1 MQVGRPLSLGLVI
14 LVLSGCAAKY
24 TQVPARLDL
33 EPYGRIA
40 IVTLSDDPSRSGL
53 ARIAT
58 EQFTEQVLR
67 NQGGEVF
74 ELGPRDSALIQL
86 ASRGDISALADS
98 LARSHDVP
106 AVFVGQLS
114 VSGTKA
120 RGRLSS
126 PTDLAVKA
134 EVQAQLS
141 MKLISA
147 RTGGTMWRS
156 SAETKSTVGQVSMA
170 GGLPSVVARSTDDAY
185 GEVVQELVNQVSRDL
200 RPTWVRQ

>member
-1 MQVGRPLSLGLVI
+1 MQVSRPLSIGLVVI
-14 LVLSGCAAKY
+14 ALSGCAAKY

-40 IVTLSDDPSRSGL
+40 IVTVSDDPSRAGL

-67 NQGGEVF
+67 NQGVEVF

-86 ASRGDISALADS
+86 VSNGDVSGLADA

-106 AVFVGQLS
+106 AVFIGQLS

-126 PTDLAVKA
+126 PTDLAVRA
-134 EVQAQLS
+134 EVQAQLN
-141 MKLISA
+141 MKLVSA
-147 RTGGTMWRS
+147 KTGGTMWRS
-156 SAETKSTVGQVSMA
+156 SAETTGTVGQVSMA
-170 GGLPSVVARSTDDAY
+170 GGLPSVVARSADDAY

>member
-1 MQVGRPLSLGLVI
+1 MPAGHPLSPVLAV

-24 TQVPARLDL
+24 SQVPARLDL
-33 EPYGRIA
+33 EPYGRVA
-40 IVTLSDDPSRSGL
+40 IVTVSDDPARAGL
-53 ARIAT
+53 ARITT

-67 NQGGEVF
+67 NQGVEVF

-86 ASRGDISALADS
+86 ASSGDVAALADA

-114 VSGTKA
+114 VSGTRA
-120 RGRLSS
+120 RGRLSG

-134 EVQAQLS
+134 DVQAQLS
-141 MKLISA
+141 MKLVSA

-156 SAETKSTVGQVSMA
+156 SAETTGTVGQVSMA
-170 GGLPSVVARSTDDAY
+170 GGLPSVVARSADDAY

-200 RPTWVRQ
+200 RPSRVRQ